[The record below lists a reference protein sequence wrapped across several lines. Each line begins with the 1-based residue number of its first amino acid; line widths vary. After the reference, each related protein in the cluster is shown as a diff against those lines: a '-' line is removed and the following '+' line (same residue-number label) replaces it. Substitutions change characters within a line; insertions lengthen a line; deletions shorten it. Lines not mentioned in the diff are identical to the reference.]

1 MITITQSIFETHVP
15 AFRDVE
21 SRTFDAIRPKIEQV
35 LESVYEH
42 LSIPKTIDTHTED
55 LLCAY
60 VSLKAAH
67 DVLPQLDLVLTENG
81 FAVVSNTNLAPASR
95 DRVASLQER
104 LRKDKSVAYDKLL
117 FALMDDPTW
126 KDANGSRWLNR
137 SLLWCPTL
145 MRFYG
150 VVSPNGKQVFEE
162 EFQQLFSD
170 MMAAQS
176 TVSRLISFEQM
187 QWLLANQCHVDRHDR
202 RAELLEHSR
211 ALLSALIME
220 KRIEVQRL
228 TGLVQH
234 VLNTYA
240 DELPEYRAS
249 SKYEADQFKPYEN
262 KREDPCFFFG

>member
-21 SRTFDAIRPKIEQV
+21 SRTFEAILPTIQRV
-35 LESVYEH
+35 LENTYEH
-42 LSIPKTIDTHTED
+42 LSIPED
-55 LLCAY
+55 EHLSEVVSAY
-60 VSLKAAH
+60 VSLKAAY

-81 FAVVSNTNLAPASR
+81 FAVVSNTNLAPASK

-104 LRKDKSVAYDKLL
+104 LRKDKSIAYDKLL
-117 FALMDDPTW
+117 MALMDIPTW

-187 QWLLANQCHVDRHDR
+187 QWLLQNQTHLDRHDR
-202 RAELLEHSR
+202 RYELMEHCRS
-211 ALLSALIME
+211 LLSALIME

-234 VLNTYA
+234 ILNTYA

>member
-21 SRTFDAIRPKIEQV
+21 SLTFDAITPTIQRV
-35 LESVYEH
+35 LENTYEH
-42 LSIPKTIDTHTED
+42 LSIPED
-55 LLCAY
+55 EHLSEVVSAY
-60 VSLKAAH
+60 VSLKAAY

-81 FAVVSNTNLAPASR
+81 FAVVSNTNLAPASK

-104 LRKDKSVAYDKLL
+104 LRKDKSIAYDKLL
-117 FALMDDPTW
+117 MALMDIPTW
-126 KDANGSRWLNR
+126 KDANGSRWLSR

-162 EFQQLFSD
+162 EFRQLFSD

-187 QWLLANQCHVDRHDR
+187 QWLLQNQTHLDRHDR
-202 RAELLEHSR
+202 RYELMEHCRS
-211 ALLSALIME
+211 LLSALIME

-234 VLNTYA
+234 ILNTYA

>member
-1 MITITQSIFETHVP
+1 MITITQSIFETYVP

-21 SRTFDAIRPKIEQV
+21 SRTFDAITPTIQRV
-35 LESVYEH
+35 LENTYEH
-42 LSIPKTIDTHTED
+42 LSIPED
-55 LLCAY
+55 EHLSEVVSAY

-81 FAVVSNTNLAPASR
+81 FAVASNTNLAPASR

-104 LRKDKSVAYDKLL
+104 LRKDKSIAYDKLL
-117 FALMDDPTW
+117 MALMDIPTW

>member
-21 SRTFDAIRPKIEQV
+21 SRTFEAILPTIQRV
-35 LESVYEH
+35 LENTYEH
-42 LSIPKTIDTHTED
+42 LSIPED
-55 LLCAY
+55 EHLSEVVSAY
-60 VSLKAAH
+60 VSLKAAY

-104 LRKDKSVAYDKLL
+104 LRKDKSIAYDKLL
-117 FALMDDPTW
+117 MALMDIPTW
-126 KDANGSRWLNR
+126 KDANGSRWLSR

-162 EFQQLFSD
+162 EFRQLFSD

-187 QWLLANQCHVDRHDR
+187 QWLLQNQTHLDRHDR
-202 RAELLEHSR
+202 RYELMEHCRS
-211 ALLSALIME
+211 LLSALIME

-234 VLNTYA
+234 ILNTYA

>member
-21 SRTFDAIRPKIEQV
+21 SRTFEAIQPTIQRV
-35 LESVYEH
+35 LESTYEY
-42 LSIPKTIDTHTED
+42 LMIPED
-55 LLCAY
+55 EGFSEVISAY
-60 VSLKAAH
+60 VSLKAAY

-81 FAVVSNTNLAPASR
+81 FAVVSNTNLAPASK

-104 LRKDKSVAYDKLL
+104 LRKDKSIAYDKLL
-117 FALMDDPTW
+117 MALMDIPTW
-126 KDANGSRWLNR
+126 KDANGSRWLSR

-162 EFQQLFSD
+162 EFRQLFSD

-187 QWLLANQCHVDRHDR
+187 QWLLQNQTHLDRHDR
-202 RAELLEHSR
+202 RYELMEHCRS
-211 ALLSALIME
+211 LLSALIME

-234 VLNTYA
+234 ILNTYA

>member
-21 SRTFDAIRPKIEQV
+21 SRTFEAILPTIQRV
-35 LESVYEH
+35 LENTYEH
-42 LSIPKTIDTHTED
+42 LSIPED
-55 LLCAY
+55 EHLSEVVSAY
-60 VSLKAAH
+60 VSLKAAY

-104 LRKDKSVAYDKLL
+104 LRKDKSIAYDKLL
-117 FALMDDPTW
+117 MALMDIPTW

-187 QWLLANQCHVDRHDR
+187 QWLLQNQTHLDRHDR
-202 RAELLEHSR
+202 RYELMEHCRS
-211 ALLSALIME
+211 LLSALIME

-234 VLNTYA
+234 ILNTYA